1 MKTTLNKID
10 AEKKFTIFAAVMIVL
25 MCLSIFLIQNTDNE
39 LSEARIKDKQD
50 EAVRE
55 ANAISKQDS
64 IYRAVTTSSTKVKTL
79 TDEVHGYRND
89 VVKNTNAQEKS
100 LNNFNQL
107 KNQNEKVYIPNA
119 TADQQTD
126 FISNY
131 KYEPIGAN

>member
-39 LSEARIKDKQD
+39 LSEARLKDKQD

-119 TADQQTD
+119 TVDQQSD
-126 FISNY
+126 YISNY

>member
-50 EAVRE
+50 QAVRE

-119 TADQQTD
+119 TVDQQSD
-126 FISNY
+126 YISNY